1 MRRIALAIGV
11 TLGGLALLGFAGFLS
26 CYKRAQVKIAAQRG
40 KDAAKA
46 VTSYRHDKR
55 RCPTPEEVV
64 AAGYV
69 SPGSLVDPWGTQI
82 TFQCS
87 ASGNVVVRS
96 AGRDRLFNTTDDITE
111 GES

>member
-1 MRRIALAIGV
+1 M
-11 TLGGLALLGFAGFLS
+11 
-26 CYKRAQVKIAAQRG
+26 KIAAQRG
-40 KDAAKA
+40 KEAAKGI
-46 VTSYRHDKR
+46 TSYRHEQR

-69 SPGSLVDPWGTQI
+69 SPRALVDPWGTSI

-87 ASGNVVVRS
+87 PDGNVAVRS

-111 GES
+111 DES